1 MMLASLRKP
10 EGKETAKETKKIR
23 GQEQRE
29 QRKKRKEETET
40 RKEDKVGF
48 EKLLTQNLKAL
59 KLIILAVFKGGDTN
73 KNLSMLSKPLL

>member
-10 EGKETAKETKKIR
+10 EGKERTKETKKIS

-29 QRKKRKEETET
+29 QRKKRKEETEM

-48 EKLLTQNLKAL
+48 EKLLT
-59 KLIILAVFKGGDTN
+59 
-73 KNLSMLSKPLL
+73 